1 MIEKIMKYVKHPENV
16 FIFLQNRCNFRVLS
30 DKAYLSIC
38 YKLSMGEKLNLEN
51 PVTFTEK
58 LQWLKIY
65 DRKPEYTRMV
75 DKYEA
80 KTFIAEKIGEKYI
93 IPTLGVWDHFDDI
106 DFDNLPEQFVLKCT
120 HDSGGLVIV
129 KDKAKMDKTAA
140 RRKIEKSLKK
150 NYFYSAREWPYK
162 DVQPRIIAEPY
173 LEESGGCEPDC
184 PEKNLLKDYKFFCFN
199 GQPKVMFIAQELS
212 EKPENDYFDMEFTHL
227 PLHMK
232 DEVNAPVVPSKP
244 DQFGKMKEI
253 AEILSQG
260 IPHVRVDFYY
270 IEDQLYVG
278 ELTFYHCSGMAPI
291 KPEEW
296 NYRLGSWI
304 QLPQ

>member
-1 MIEKIMKYVKHPENV
+1 MKYVKHPENV
-16 FIFLQNRCNFRVLS
+16 FIFLQNRCNFRILS

-80 KTFIAEKIGEKYI
+80 KKFIAEKIGEKYI

-140 RRKIEKSLKK
+140 RRKIEKCLKK

-162 DVQPRIIAEPY
+162 DVKPRIIAEKY
-173 LEESGGCEPDC
+173 MENDAGAGELT
-184 PEKNLLKDYKFFCFN
+184 DYKFFCF
-199 GQPKVMFIAQELS
+199 GGVPKIAYVSKDISDDPRTDFFDMNFEHLPIKMRDPNAETPP
-212 EKPENDYFDMEFTHL
+212 EKPETFEEMRNIARVLSAGCAHL
-227 PLHMK
+227 
-232 DEVNAPVVPSKP
+232 
-244 DQFGKMKEI
+244 
-253 AEILSQG
+253 
-260 IPHVRVDFYY
+260 RVDFYEVNKR
-270 IEDQLYVG
+270 IYVG
-278 ELTFYHCSGMAPI
+278 ELTFYHCSGMTPI